1 MIRPGGNS
9 DSTQAIEVDCILLL
23 ATSGFV
29 GDHTDMS
36 LWWVIYYRV
45 HVMPFTCSMEVLAG
59 ALPTF
64 GQGPLIE
71 VCAF

>member
-1 MIRPGGNS
+1 M
-9 DSTQAIEVDCILLL
+9 LLL

-64 GQGPLIE
+64 GQGLLIE